1 MDLALVHAGVA
12 HSSRRSLGRCGDGV
26 GTSLCWRCESLC
38 DGAGR
43 AVGDLV
49 DVASGKDVADVS
61 ATRLDDDVGRTL
73 EVKEEL
79 LKVSEVLQ
87 SWFRGKLTL
96 SPQMVLRPQVLNV
109 KAALRV
115 NLHTVDSLMV
125 FQKRVLGSKFVGLGI
140 WNRSRLALNLYG
152 VGACCCMLYAIRL
165 LGCTTYSSPVL
176 RVIWWI

>member
-1 MDLALVHAGVA
+1 
-12 HSSRRSLGRCGDGV
+12 
-26 GTSLCWRCESLC
+26 
-38 DGAGR
+38 
-43 AVGDLV
+43 
-49 DVASGKDVADVS
+49 VS

-140 WNRSRLALNLYG
+140 WNRSRLALNL
-152 VGACCCMLYAIRL
+152 
-165 LGCTTYSSPVL
+165 
-176 RVIWWI
+176 